1 MSGILIKGTI
11 QVQDTNS
18 VVATNTGKL
27 ASNVSYV
34 STIVCI
40 TGTET
45 TPNLLATAI
54 ENEMNYYL
62 GLNATLLSQNVVH
75 KNPNWT
81 YFLTFAMP
89 V

>member
-34 STIVCI
+34 SQIVCI

-45 TPNLLATAI
+45 TVNLLATAI
-54 ENEMNYYL
+54 ENKMNDYL
-62 GLNATLLSQNVVH
+62 ALNATLLSQNVVH
-75 KNPNWT
+75 KNPDWT